1 MSSLTPADRDR
12 LRSEAAE
19 WLNLSLSG
27 DMDDTD
33 EKAFEAWIQTS
44 PDHGHIYATV
54 QTHWGMI
61 GALADNP
68 LVLAAHRRDI
78 KVIDRAPARK
88 RRFPDLAIAAMAG
101 IAGLMILLPGVID
114 FGGRSGPPGA
124 PPIENP
130 LPQRIAKTLADG
142 SVVTLDADSEMRVAE
157 MGARRRV
164 ELVRGRAFFRV
175 AKDASRPFSVAA
187 GGKIVHAVG
196 TAFDVRIVGEE
207 VIVTLVEGKVR
218 IEDPP
223 KLFNSGV
230 NVDLVAGMQLI
241 ARNQKPW
248 IVDKVDI
255 GKATSWHKGQ
265 LIFLGDTLSSAM
277 NEVNRYSTAKINF
290 KDGPIPS
297 KQIVGVFQAG
307 DTNAFVKALDMN
319 HIARVNA
326 TYEDKIELVPY

>member
-27 DMDDTD
+27 DMNDND

-44 PDHGHIYATV
+44 PDHGHMYATV

-68 LVLAAHRRDI
+68 LILAAHRRDI
-78 KVIDRAPARK
+78 KMIDSAPARK
-88 RRFPDLAIAAMAG
+88 RRFPGLAFAAVAG
-101 IAGLMILLPGVID
+101 IVGLVILQPGMID
-114 FGGRSGPPGA
+114 FGGRFGQPSA
-124 PPIENP
+124 QPIENQF
-130 LPQRIAKTLADG
+130 PQRIAKTLSDG
-142 SVVTLDADSEMRVAE
+142 SVVTLDADSEMRVTE
-157 MGARRRV
+157 MGSRRRV

-223 KLFNSGV
+223 KLFVSGIG
-230 NVDLVAGMQLI
+230 VDLVAGMQLI
-241 ARNQKPW
+241 ARDQKPW

-255 GKATSWHKGQ
+255 GKATSWHQGQ
-265 LIFLGDTLSSAM
+265 LTFLGDTLASAM
-277 NEVNRYSTAKINF
+277 TEVNRYSTIKINF
-290 KDGPIPS
+290 KDNPIPN

-307 DTNAFVKALDMN
+307 DTDAFVKTLEMN
-319 HIARVNA
+319 HIARVSAAYGNR
-326 TYEDKIELVPY
+326 IELIPY